1 MVVGMVAILEAGG
14 VYVPLD
20 PSHPPERLALLLA
33 DSRAPVLLTHRRLAA
48 LLPAGGARLMTLD
61 GADAPVPRGGEL
73 AAGVPGP
80 RDGEL
85 AADVPMPRGGEPA
98 AGVPGPRAAE
108 LAPPLPGPAPPA
120 APPPPPAP
128 P

>member
-1 MVVGMVAILEAGG
+1 MLVGMVAILEAGG

-61 GADAPVPRGGEL
+61 GADAPVPRGGEP
-73 AAGVPGP
+73 AAGVP
-80 RDGEL
+80 
-85 AADVPMPRGGEPA
+85 VPRGGEPA
-98 AGVPGPRAAE
+98 AGGPGPRGGALAAGV
-108 LAPPLPGPAPPA
+108 AGPGPEGGAGPA
-120 APPPPPAP
+120 A
-128 P
+128 